1 MGVQRSEL
9 AIANEGSVFFEG
21 DVLLVSNHEL
31 LSQSEVNE
39 VQFVGILVLP
49 PENKVLGLD
58 VSVNDHFLMDFF
70 DPTDHLNSEAQDL
83 HFTEFSVEFC
93 ENFFQIF
100 SQQFHDDVWSF
111 FTRSFSKQLRE
122 PYILALGVVGKF
134 FKDLS
139 FTA

>member
-1 MGVQRSEL
+1 MQRSEL

-58 VSVNDHFLMDFF
+58 VSVDDHFLVDFF
-70 DPTDHLNSEAQDL
+70 DPTDHLNSEAQNL
-83 HFTEFSVEFC
+83 HFAEFSVKLG

-122 PYILALGVVGKF
+122 SYILALGVVGKLF
-134 FKDLS
+134 QYPS
-139 FTA
+139 FMN